1 MDYRTEPPESKVLR
15 LQDELTATR
24 KDHEKLKRR
33 LWVLTTVVL
42 GAVPPALV
50 FRFHVPSRIL
60 LLDVVALIVWGVF
73 ILRVAKH
80 DHR

>member
-50 FRFHVPSRIL
+50 F
-60 LLDVVALIVWGVF
+60 VWGVF